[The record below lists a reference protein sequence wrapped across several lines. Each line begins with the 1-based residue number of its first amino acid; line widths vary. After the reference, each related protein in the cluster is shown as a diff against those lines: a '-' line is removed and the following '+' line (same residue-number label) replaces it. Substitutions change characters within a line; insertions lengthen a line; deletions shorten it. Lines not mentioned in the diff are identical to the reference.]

1 MPINPERLA
10 QTFKVLVQCDSVSR
24 SEGRFAALLQKRLE
38 ALGVATQF
46 DRSAPQTGSDTG
58 NLVGRLAGAVGKA
71 PLLFSAHMDT
81 VQPGVGIRP
90 VFEGGVFRSSGDT
103 ILGADDKSAI
113 AILLEALAALNEAG
127 RPHAP
132 LELVFSTCEEIG
144 LLGAKHLDVD
154 LLSARIGYVLDAR
167 DPDRLINRAPAANRL
182 SLEVLGK
189 EAHAGA
195 SPEKGINAIF
205 IASRAIAGLEWGR
218 LDRETTCNIGTLRGG
233 VATNIVPARVTID
246 AEVRSH
252 CETKLKRATQRI
264 IDAFQHAV
272 DTYDPRPVDGSKPR
286 FAYRLEPDFMRTHIP
301 EDHAVVKLAVE
312 AAHRLGRS
320 LRTQP
325 AGGGSD
331 ANVFFQKGI
340 VAGVLGT
347 GMHDPHTLDERV
359 ALADMVRA
367 CELVVEIICR
377 YSDASEGKGGH
388 A

>member
-10 QTFKVLVQCDSVSR
+10 RTFESLVRCDSVSR
-24 SEGRFAALLQKRLE
+24 SEGRFAAQLQTRLE

-46 DRSAPQTGSDTG
+46 DRSASQTGSDTG
-58 NLVGRLAGAVGKA
+58 NLIGRRTGAVEKA

-90 VFEGGVFRSSGDT
+90 VFENGLFKSSGDT

-113 AILLEALAALNEAG
+113 AILLEAIEVMNTTAQPL
-127 RPHAP
+127 AP
-132 LELVFSTCEEIG
+132 LEFVFSTCEEIG
-144 LLGAKHLDVD
+144 LLGARHLDFD
-154 LLSARIGYVLDAR
+154 LLSARSGYVLDAR

-182 SLEVLGK
+182 NLEVHGK

-205 IASRAIAGLEWGR
+205 IASRAIAALEWGR
-218 LDRETTCNIGTLRGG
+218 LDVETTCNIGMLRGG

-252 CETKLKRATQRI
+252 NEAKLEQATRRI
-264 IDAFQHAV
+264 IDTFQDAV
-272 DTYDPRPVDGSKPR
+272 DRFPGFPDDGPKPW
-286 FAYRLEPDFMRTHIP
+286 FAYHLEQDFQRTHIP
-301 EDHAVVKLAVE
+301 EDHQVVQLAVD
-312 AAHRLGRS
+312 AAHRLGRH

-340 VAGVLGT
+340 TAGVLGT
-347 GMHDPHTLDERV
+347 GMHDPHTREERV

-367 CELVVEIICR
+367 CELVIGIVRR
-377 YSDASEGKGGH
+377 YSGLPARGTKPE
-388 A
+388 